1 MRANHVELHRSLYRS
16 LYRSLFA
23 CCAVAATLA
32 ACSPYRLDPPPDD
45 PDFVV
50 QPFTGYLDG
59 MATVCVIRSSRIAM
73 AVTFTV
79 HDNDVLVGATRGPT
93 YFCYRAQPGHHRIR
107 VTSEDGEQRF
117 DVIFAA
123 RAAYYLDQGLD
134 FNLGFVVPQ
143 GRWVDEGSARLLV
156 GRSEHRIL
164 QGAPA
169 SQTILTGTDVAGALP
184 P

>member
-1 MRANHVELHRSLYRS
+1 MRANHVELHRSLYR
-16 LYRSLFA
+16 RLFA

-117 DVIFAA
+117 DVILAA